1 MGKINYFDQFKGF
14 AFIKY
19 FHFVY
24 CQNFKENF
32 SACKLFQK
40 LFFPT
45 NLLKAQHFSYI
56 TQVLPLQKLKK
67 KKTSGWIT
75 NETIDIF
82 M

>member
-45 NLLKAQHFSYI
+45 NLLKAQHFSYN
-56 TQVLPLQKLKK
+56 TSASSLEVEVKK
-67 KKTSGWIT
+67 ISGWIT